1 MSSKPEK
8 TTAATLVYADL
19 RRDILNGQLVP
30 GQKLQIEAVS
40 ARYGAGGNPVREA
53 LSRLSSEGLVDRK
66 EQRGFFVAPIG
77 IESWRALVKTR
88 CWAEG
93 KALEES
99 ILARDAA
106 WEERVVL
113 AFHRLSRLSWTLST
127 ESFVVNPEWQKLH
140 RAYHLALIAGCGS
153 PFLVQFCENMM
164 DQAQRY
170 WFISASKAFAAR
182 DSESEHR
189 AILEATLDHDAVL
202 AAHLL
207 TEHYRLT
214 LDIIE
219 QEVASRRLDQVG

>member
-1 MSSKPEK
+1 MAMKPEK
-8 TTAATLVYADL
+8 TTAATLVYAQL
-19 RRDILNGQLVP
+19 RRDILNGQLAP

-66 EQRGFFVAPIG
+66 EQRGFAVAPIG
-77 IESWRALVKTR
+77 IENWRALVKTR

-99 ILARDAA
+99 LLAGEQA

-113 AFHRLSRLSWTLST
+113 AFHRLSRSNWTLST
-127 ESFVVNPEWQKLH
+127 EAFVVNPEWQKLH
-140 RAYHLALIAGCGS
+140 RAYHLALISGCGS
-153 PFLVQFCENMM
+153 PFLIQFCENLM

-170 WFISASKAFAAR
+170 WFISASAAFLAR
-182 DSESEHR
+182 DSEAEHR
-189 AILEATLDHDAVL
+189 AILDATLAGDAAL
-202 AAHLL
+202 ATRRL
-207 TEHYRLT
+207 TEHYTLT

-219 QEVASRRLDQVG
+219 QEVASRKLDQVV

>member
-1 MSSKPEK
+1 MSKPEK
-8 TTAATLVYADL
+8 TTAATLVYAQL
-19 RRDILNGQLVP
+19 RRDILNGQLAP
-30 GQKLQIEAVS
+30 GQKLQIEAVT

-66 EQRGFFVAPIG
+66 EQRGFFVAPIS
-77 IESWRALVKTR
+77 IENWRALVKTR

-99 ILARDAA
+99 ILAREQA

-113 AFHRLSRLSWTLST
+113 AFHRLSRSSWTLST
-127 ESFVVNPEWQKLH
+127 DTFVVNPEWQKLH
-140 RAYHLALIAGCGS
+140 RAFHLALISGCGS

-170 WFISASKAFAAR
+170 WFISASKAFVAR
-182 DSESEHR
+182 DSEAEHR
-189 AILEATLDHDAVL
+189 DILEATLDGDAPQ
-202 AAHLL
+202 ATRRL
-207 TEHYRLT
+207 TDHYTLT

-219 QEVASRRLDQVG
+219 QEVASRRLDRVG